1 MKILD
6 VDVNIIKNK
15 ERVRRFQ
22 KTFHT
27 NEPLTV
33 EHVKNVIKD
42 ELKLPFEIV
51 KEEFY
56 YMTDELKSEDTLPFL
71 SGNEFVLHIK

>member
-33 EHVKNVIKD
+33 GQVKNVIKN

-56 YMTDELKSEDTLPFL
+56 YMSDELMNEDVLPFL
-71 SGNEFVLHIK
+71 SGNEFILRIK